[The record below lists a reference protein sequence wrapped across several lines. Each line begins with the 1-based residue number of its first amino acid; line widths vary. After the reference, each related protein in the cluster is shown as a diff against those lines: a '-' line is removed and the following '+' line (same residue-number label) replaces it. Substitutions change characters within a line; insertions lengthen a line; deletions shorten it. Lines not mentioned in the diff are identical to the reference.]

1 MMMIFFSISVF
12 QFILSSFSPTSQ
24 KNLGEIELEHL
35 PLKRDL
41 IRYLGLPLEANT
53 GWLFDFFSS
62 ISQYFNLKLFFS
74 SQIQIKNAK
83 VLLEKFR

>member
-1 MMMIFFSISVF
+1 MIYDDDFFSISVF

-24 KNLGEIELEHL
+24 KKLGEIELEHL

-53 GWLFDFFSS
+53 GWLFDFSLLFHS
-62 ISQYFNLKLFFS
+62 IS
-74 SQIQIKNAK
+74 I
-83 VLLEKFR
+83 